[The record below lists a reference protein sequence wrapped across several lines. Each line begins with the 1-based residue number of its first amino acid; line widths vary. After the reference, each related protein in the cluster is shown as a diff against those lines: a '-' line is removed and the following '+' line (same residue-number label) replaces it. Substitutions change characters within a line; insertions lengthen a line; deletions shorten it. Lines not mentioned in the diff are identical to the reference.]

1 MNASRLKEDE
11 EEFSLMDIILFLGRN
26 LRLIALASVLGLG
39 LGVMGYTLYP
49 AYKGSI
55 LMPNITDPMLIKRL
69 QFILPRMA
77 GDVDAAEPMKARLSS
92 EKFWTENFIAN
103 YVIKKQDLKDLK
115 DLQDTKKDEASSP
128 TLTLILKEQ
137 SEAAL
142 KRNMEFFVNFVKD
155 KYALYFLEE
164 LTTSMKYQSSTFLSN
179 YEKVVLELNTD
190 KKYTLRK
197 IASLES
203 IAKQF
208 KSAPVGQSSQLFD
221 LKDGGSKFLPVNVQ
235 LIALKKELADIDL
248 RLEQHQDAYDEN
260 LVRVKLQAV
269 MADKLRTCGDGLK
282 CIEYFLEQ
290 ARKEAA
296 AAPNSQG
303 AALGFNRYIS
313 QLEGARS
320 QNSNGFSQ
328 LIAMTVEKTSPALF
342 LLAGLIAGL
351 LLGILGGIFHE
362 ALKNRGETRL

>member
-39 LGVMGYTLYP
+39 LGFMGYTLYP

-179 YEKVVLELNTD
+179 YEKVVLE
-190 KKYTLRK
+190 
-197 IASLES
+197 
-203 IAKQF
+203 
-208 KSAPVGQSSQLFD
+208 
-221 LKDGGSKFLPVNVQ
+221 
-235 LIALKKELADIDL
+235 
-248 RLEQHQDAYDEN
+248 
-260 LVRVKLQAV
+260 
-269 MADKLRTCGDGLK
+269 
-282 CIEYFLEQ
+282 
-290 ARKEAA
+290 
-296 AAPNSQG
+296 
-303 AALGFNRYIS
+303 
-313 QLEGARS
+313 
-320 QNSNGFSQ
+320 
-328 LIAMTVEKTSPALF
+328 
-342 LLAGLIAGL
+342 
-351 LLGILGGIFHE
+351 
-362 ALKNRGETRL
+362 